1 MTASFFIDLISGSK
15 KSPLANLL
23 RGGLTLAE
31 PFYGCGSGLR
41 NILFDRG
48 LKRIHSAAVPVISVG
63 NITTG
68 GTGKTPTVAWL
79 VKRLQE
85 SGAKPGILSRGYQ
98 SLDGEANDEKLLLN
112 QLCPG
117 VPHIQNRDRIAG
129 AKTLLTNNDC
139 DVIVL
144 DDGFQHRRLHRD
156 YDLVLIDNL
165 NPWGYNHLL
174 PRGLLRESL
183 RNLKRASAIL
193 ITRCDQV
200 SEARLEEI
208 KQQLKSHADCPVI
221 TSKFTPT
228 QLVNASGDQAKFDDL
243 NGKRTCS
250 FAGIG
255 NPGGFRRTL
264 ASIGLAVSD
273 ERFKVFPDH
282 HHFTKSELQDIE
294 QWAAGQYAETLIVT
308 RKDLVKLNTDRLGA
322 IPLWAVD
329 IELAIDDNNQSAKLI
344 SDLNQKPGFSKK
356 PGF

>member
-15 KSPLANLL
+15 RGPLANLL
-23 RGGLTLAE
+23 RGGFTLAE
-31 PFYGCGSGLR
+31 PFYACGSGLR

-48 LKRIHSAAVPVISVG
+48 LKRIHSAAVPVISIG

-79 VKRLQE
+79 VKRLQK

-98 SLDGEANDEKLLLN
+98 SLDGNANDEKLLLN
-112 QLCPG
+112 QLCPD
-117 VPHIQNRDRIAG
+117 VPHVQNRERIAG
-129 AKTLLTNNDC
+129 AGTLLESHDC

-144 DDGFQHRRLHRD
+144 DDGFQHRRLHRNF
-156 YDLVLIDNL
+156 DLVLIDAL

-183 RNLKRASAIL
+183 QNLKRAGAIL

-200 SEARLEEI
+200 SDAHLEELQ
-208 KQQLKSHADCPVI
+208 QQLKLYTECPVI
-221 TSKFTPT
+221 TSLFAPMH
-228 QLVNASGDQAKFDDL
+228 LVNASGDKVKFNAL

-255 NPGGFRRTL
+255 NPNGFRRTL

-273 ERFKVFPDH
+273 ERFKIFPDH
-282 HHFTKSELQDIE
+282 HHFTKGELQEIE
-294 QWAAGQYAETLIVT
+294 QWASGQYAESLIVT
-308 RKDLVKLNTDRLGA
+308 RKDLVKINTDRLGTVP
-322 IPLWAVD
+322 IWAVD
-329 IELAIDDNNQSAKLI
+329 IELIIEESEPSAKFL
-344 SDLNQKPGFSKK
+344 SELEMCRNSME
-356 PGF
+356 